1 MVDGKDEQQL
11 RRVKRLI
18 AGGGGDTDYEL
29 DLRGLDLPHS
39 LGSINRMVER
49 QRFRDKERSVY
60 IRLDPAE
67 GGESET
73 LFQPLGRHLLDLMRK
88 GLVAHCRPDAEEGT
102 LGFVIH
108 MPAGKSPRKEG

>member
-1 MVDGKDEQQL
+1 MHEQDERQL

-18 AGGGGDTDYEL
+18 TGGGGDTDYEL

-39 LGSINRMVER
+39 LGSINRMAER
-49 QRFRDKERSVY
+49 QRFRDTERSVY

-67 GGESET
+67 GGDAET